1 MTTPGVREKLQKKK
15 ARQTYYYNRGTRK
28 LSPLRKGDAGVML
41 PPQARKWMKAQDA
54 ISFPESTSP
63 LSSGTGNKRLWD
75 KAFSDNRILVIPVV
89 FQDGLLAESAYSS
102 TFHKAI
108 EFSLKKLGKL
118 KLELRRKQY
127 DAIRA
132 ICFERKDALAV
143 LPTGFRKSLIYR
155 EFLTTFEA
163 VSLNVI
169 ILLCL
174 LCHPEA
180 GL

>member
-1 MTTPGVREKLQKKK
+1 MPVELRRRE
-15 ARQTYYYNRGTRK
+15 R
-28 LSPLRKGDAGVML
+28 
-41 PPQARKWMKAQDA
+41 
-54 ISFPESTSP
+54 
-63 LSSGTGNKRLWD
+63 
-75 KAFSDNRILVIPVV
+75 V

-108 EFSLKKLGKL
+108 EFSLKKLGKP
-118 KLELRRKQY
+118 KLDLRREQY

-163 VSLNVI
+163 AVSLNVI

>member
-1 MTTPGVREKLQKKK
+1 MYFKMD
-15 ARQTYYYNRGTRK
+15 
-28 LSPLRKGDAGVML
+28 S
-41 PPQARKWMKAQDA
+41 
-54 ISFPESTSP
+54 SSES
-63 LSSGTGNKRLWD
+63 
-75 KAFSDNRILVIPVV
+75 V
-89 FQDGLLAESAYSS
+89 YSS
-102 TFHKAI
+102 TFHKAYKAI
-108 EFSLKKLGKL
+108 EFSLKKLGKP
-118 KLELRRKQY
+118 KLELRREQY

-163 VSLNVI
+163 AVSLNVI

>member
-1 MTTPGVREKLQKKK
+1 MR
-15 ARQTYYYNRGTRK
+15 
-28 LSPLRKGDAGVML
+28 
-41 PPQARKWMKAQDA
+41 
-54 ISFPESTSP
+54 STSGSFAVRDH
-63 LSSGTGNKRLWD
+63 LRSNLGIISGLGIICGRGSFAAL
-75 KAFSDNRILVIPVV
+75 
-89 FQDGLLAESAYSS
+89 YS

-108 EFSLKKLGKL
+108 EFSLKKLGKP
-118 KLELRRKQY
+118 KLDLRREQY

-132 ICFERKDALAV
+132 ICFERKDALAI

-163 VSLNVI
+163 AVSLNVI

-180 GL
+180 GS

>member
-1 MTTPGVREKLQKKK
+1 MLYFWPIKCRAETLYPRVSRNPTRWS
-15 ARQTYYYNRGTRK
+15 RGTK
-28 LSPLRKGDAGVML
+28 TL
-41 PPQARKWMKAQDA
+41 
-54 ISFPESTSP
+54 
-63 LSSGTGNKRLWD
+63 GTRL
-75 KAFSDNRILVIPVV
+75 
-89 FQDGLLAESAYSS
+89 DGLLTESAYSS

-108 EFSLKKLGKL
+108 EFSLKKLGKP
-118 KLELRRKQY
+118 KLELRREQY

-163 VSLNVI
+163 AVSQNVI

>member
-1 MTTPGVREKLQKKK
+1 MKKLQSYKTQGNSQSRSQSLRSPCP
-15 ARQTYYYNRGTRK
+15 AERETRDSGIK
-28 LSPLRKGDAGVML
+28 RFPITGFLLFRLNCAGVNVYFKM
-41 PPQARKWMKAQDA
+41 D
-54 ISFPESTSP
+54 
-63 LSSGTGNKRLWD
+63 SS
-75 KAFSDNRILVIPVV
+75 S
-89 FQDGLLAESAYSS
+89 ESAYSS

-108 EFSLKKLGKL
+108 EFSLKKLGKP
-118 KLELRRKQY
+118 KLELRREQY

-163 VSLNVI
+163 AVSLNVI

>member
-1 MTTPGVREKLQKKK
+1 MYFKV
-15 ARQTYYYNRGTRK
+15 
-28 LSPLRKGDAGVML
+28 D
-41 PPQARKWMKAQDA
+41 
-54 ISFPESTSP
+54 
-63 LSSGTGNKRLWD
+63 SS
-75 KAFSDNRILVIPVV
+75 S
-89 FQDGLLAESAYSS
+89 ESAYSS

-108 EFSLKKLGKL
+108 EFSLQKLGKP
-118 KLELRRKQY
+118 KLELRREQY

-132 ICFERKDALAV
+132 ICFERKAALTV

-155 EFLTTFEA
+155 EFLTAFEAA

>member
-1 MTTPGVREKLQKKK
+1 MNLKNSGDSTGFEPMTSAMPVQCSNQLSYEVTQWRAGQSFPVKGMSYERNVRE
-15 ARQTYYYNRGTRK
+15 
-28 LSPLRKGDAGVML
+28 LR
-41 PPQARKWMKAQDA
+41 RR
-54 ISFPESTSP
+54 E
-63 LSSGTGNKRLWD
+63 R
-75 KAFSDNRILVIPVV
+75 V
-89 FQDGLLAESAYSS
+89 FQDGLLTESAYSS

-108 EFSLKKLGKL
+108 EFSLKKLGKP
-118 KLELRRKQY
+118 KLELRREQY

-132 ICFERKDALAV
+132 ICFERKDVLAV

-163 VSLNVI
+163 AVSLNVI

>member
-1 MTTPGVREKLQKKK
+1 M
-15 ARQTYYYNRGTRK
+15 
-28 LSPLRKGDAGVML
+28 
-41 PPQARKWMKAQDA
+41 
-54 ISFPESTSP
+54 
-63 LSSGTGNKRLWD
+63 SSGTGNKRLWD
-75 KAFSDNRILVIPVV
+75 KAFSDNKILVIPVELRRRERV
-89 FQDGLLAESAYSS
+89 FQDELLAESS

-108 EFSLKKLGKL
+108 EFSLKKLGKP
-118 KLELRRKQY
+118 KLELRREQY

-143 LPTGFRKSLIYR
+143 LLTGFRKSLIYR
-155 EFLTTFEA
+155 EFLTTFEAA

>member
-1 MTTPGVREKLQKKK
+1 MIKSGKSYSYWLARFNRKMSFHFPRVVLLISDRSVWHNGKQPGIKRFPITGFLLF
-15 ARQTYYYNRGTRK
+15 RLNC
-28 LSPLRKGDAGVML
+28 AGVNVY
-41 PPQARKWMKAQDA
+41 
-54 ISFPESTSP
+54 F
-63 LSSGTGNKRLWD
+63 
-75 KAFSDNRILVIPVV
+75 
-89 FQDGLLAESAYSS
+89 DGLLAESAYSS

-108 EFSLKKLGKL
+108 EFSLKKLGKP
-118 KLELRRKQY
+118 KLELRREQY

-163 VSLNVI
+163 AVSLNVI

-180 GL
+180 GS